1 MRIATVRIDLLTL
14 DGVSLHDISDE
25 LNTFVAG
32 TGIASG
38 LCVLALDDG
47 VCSLTITDDLEDTC
61 EDLIRMG
68 RDRLVAESPTKRET
82 DDRLDEVQDTG
93 FVPAI
98 ASDSLTLPVRDGCL
112 GTGAWEFVVIIDP
125 SGPAERHI
133 DVTVVGE

>member
-25 LNTFVAG
+25 LGTFVSG

-38 LCVLALDDG
+38 LCVLALGDD
-47 VCSLTITDDLEDTC
+47 VCSLTITDDLEDTY
-61 EDLIRMG
+61 EDFIRMG
-68 RDRLVAESPTKRET
+68 RDRLGARSSKKRET
-82 DDRLDEVQDTG
+82 DDRLDDVQDTG
-93 FVPAI
+93 FVAAI
-98 ASDSLTLPVRDGCL
+98 ASDSITLPVRDGRL
-112 GTGAWEFVVIIDP
+112 ATGAWESIVIIDP

>member
-1 MRIATVRIDLLTL
+1 MKIATVRIDFLTL

-25 LNTFVAG
+25 LSTFVAG

-38 LCVLALDDG
+38 LCVLALGDD
-47 VCSLTITDDLEDTC
+47 VCSLTITDDLEDTY

-68 RDRLVAESPTKRET
+68 RDRLGARSLPKRET
-82 DDRLDEVQDTG
+82 DDRLDEVQDTS
-93 FVPAI
+93 FVPTI
-98 ASDSLTLPVRDGCL
+98 ASESITLPVRNGSL
-112 GTGAWEFVVIIDP
+112 ATGAWESVVIIDP